1 MKIVAL
7 RETRGTRGTHLVERG
22 NFAAWV
28 KFELCQVE
36 FSEEQKKFNILNY
49 SIQCYHLENGCRQN
63 HDAEYTPV

>member
-22 NFAAWV
+22 NFATWV
-28 KFELCQVE
+28 KFEL
-36 FSEEQKKFNILNY
+36 FSSEEQKKFNILNY